1 MTLWFEVDEQEKI
14 LIDYMPRGA
23 AYKQARING
32 SNFNNLIKAIGKSF
46 EWLAIRYNNVFRGL
60 FITEGAFLLSRW
72 KVDYGIPSRV
82 FPSDKESIPATS
94 KRHKILAVTEN
105 RLDIYALR
113 YLMNGNAEWN
123 FRAIANLYLVD
134 IIIEPGDSEHPQV
147 VGQTSNYITI
157 SYVERWGQRIPYKI
171 PHYLTT
177 AETIDKIKAIYQII
191 KPSHIKITYIILP
204 KDTKID
210 TPRVLFPPSLY

>member
-23 AYKQARING
+23 AYKQARIDG
-32 SNFNNLIKAIGKSF
+32 SNFNNIIKAISKSF

-60 FITEGAFLLSRW
+60 FIAESPFLLSRW
-72 KVDYGIPSRV
+72 VTDYGIPSRV
-82 FPSDKESIPATS
+82 FPSDKESIPATPT
-94 KRHKILAVTEN
+94 KAEIPGITEN

-134 IIIEPGDSEHPQV
+134 VIIEPGDSEHPPV
-147 VGQTSNYITI
+147 VGQTSNYITVKYI
-157 SYVERWGQRIPYKI
+157 ERIQNKLPYNI

-177 AETIDKIKAIYQII
+177 NETFDKIKAIYQII
-191 KPSHIKITYIILP
+191 KPSHIKITYIVLP
-204 KDTKID
+204 EDTKID
-210 TPRVLFPPSLY
+210 TPRVLFPSTLY

>member
-32 SNFNNLIKAIGKSF
+32 SNFNNLIKAISKSF

-60 FITEGAFLLSRW
+60 FVTESPFLLSRW
-72 KVDYGIPSRV
+72 VTDYGIPSRV
-82 FPSDKESIPATS
+82 FPSDTEKT
-94 KRHKILAVTEN
+94 TEN
-105 RLDIYALR
+105 RLDVYALR
-113 YLMNGNAEWN
+113 YLMNGNTEWN
-123 FRAIANLYLVD
+123 FRAVANLYLVD
-134 IIIEPGDSEHPQV
+134 IIIEPGDSEHPPV

-157 SYVERWGQRIPYKI
+157 KYVESRETRVPYDI
-171 PHYLTT
+171 PHYLRT
-177 AETIDKIKAIYQII
+177 AKTIDKIKAIYQII

-204 KDTKID
+204 ENTKID
-210 TPRVLFPPSLY
+210 TPRVLFPSSLY

>member
-32 SNFNNLIKAIGKSF
+32 SNFNNFIKAISKSF

-60 FITEGAFLLSRW
+60 FITESPFLLSRW
-72 KVDYGIPSRV
+72 ETDYGILNRV
-82 FPSDKESIPATS
+82 FSSDTAHIPT
-94 KRHKILAVTEN
+94 LTEN

-113 YLMNGNAEWN
+113 YLMNGNTEWN
-123 FRAIANLYLVD
+123 FRAIANLYFVD
-134 IIIEPGDSEHPQV
+134 VIIEAGDSEHPPV
-147 VGQTSNYITI
+147 VGQTSNYITVKYI
-157 SYVERWGQRIPYKI
+157 ERIQEGLPYNI

-177 AETIDKIKAIYQII
+177 DETFNKIKYIYQII
-191 KPSHIKITYIILP
+191 KPSHIKITYLVLP
-204 KDTKID
+204 KGTKINI
-210 TPRVLFPPSLY
+210 PRVLFPSTLY